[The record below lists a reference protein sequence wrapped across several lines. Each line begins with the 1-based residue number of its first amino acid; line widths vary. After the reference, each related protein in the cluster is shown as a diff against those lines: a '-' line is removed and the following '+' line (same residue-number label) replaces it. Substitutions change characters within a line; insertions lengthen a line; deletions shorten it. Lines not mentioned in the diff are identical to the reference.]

1 MKNRLDEK
9 QILLIREYTLDLLRK
24 ACYLN
29 DFEEAIKKDYK
40 LSIKGDKSIIKIANM
55 FYSNRNI
62 AVEEITYDF
71 VKDNLKN
78 LLLVNDNPNLQI
90 CPAIGDNNMNPD
102 NFVKNGTLV
111 LVIDRTL
118 DFNLDPK
125 IIVEAKHKMD
135 KYKSVIEKS
144 IAEKLII
151 PVRIIFNDILI
162 RKKKQ

>member
-1 MKNRLDEK
+1 
-9 QILLIREYTLDLLRK
+9 
-24 ACYLN
+24 
-29 DFEEAIKKDYK
+29 
-40 LSIKGDKSIIKIANM
+40 
-55 FYSNRNI
+55 
-62 AVEEITYDF
+62 
-71 VKDNLKN
+71 
-78 LLLVNDNPNLQI
+78 
-90 CPAIGDNNMNPD
+90 MNPD